1 MNWLISYFENIIR
14 IILCC
19 WAYNFRVLSFELTD
33 SGKFWKS
40 FKENV
45 QHTSITDFYEN
56 EFECSGAMTG
66 LVFNGLL
73 SKYVKKQ

>member
-1 MNWLISYFENIIR
+1 MNWLNTLRTSLGLFLAAGLITY
-14 IILCC
+14 
-19 WAYNFRVLSFELTD
+19 RVLSFELSD

-45 QHTSITDFYEN
+45 QHTSIIDFYEN